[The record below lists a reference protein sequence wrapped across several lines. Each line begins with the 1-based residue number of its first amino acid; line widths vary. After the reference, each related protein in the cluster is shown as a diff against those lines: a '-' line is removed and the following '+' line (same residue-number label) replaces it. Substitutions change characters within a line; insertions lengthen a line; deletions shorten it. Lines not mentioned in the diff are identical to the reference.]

1 MIEKRTTGSAVFSVC
16 NHILLALIGFVCFYP
31 FLYVLMASFSEPN
44 AFLRHNF
51 IMLFKPAGFSL
62 EAYKSVF
69 TTNVA
74 IGYRNTIFYVL
85 AGTAISMVMTC
96 LASYVL
102 SQKGYLFKKPLT
114 VMIMFTMYFN
124 GGLIPFYLW
133 VQKLGMIDTVW
144 ALLIPLALSTYN
156 VIVLRT
162 AFAAVPE
169 SLIEAARLDGAND
182 VTCLVRVMLPLSRAT
197 LSVII
202 LFYAVSRW
210 NEWLP
215 ATIFLRSRTLYPLQ
229 LFLREILLT
238 STASSLVNNT
248 SGVDATNATALA
260 EIIKYATIVVSTL
273 PVLVIYPF
281 IQKYFVAGMMIGG
294 VKE

>member
-1 MIEKRTTGSAVFSVC
+1 MIEKRTVGSVVFSIF
-16 NHILLALIGFVCFYP
+16 NYFLLAVVGFVCLYP
-31 FLYVLMASFSEPN
+31 FWYVVMASFSNPN

-62 EAYKSVF
+62 EGYKSVF

-74 IGYRNTIFYVL
+74 IGYRNTVFYVL
-85 AGTAISMVMTC
+85 AGTSISMVMTC
-96 LASYVL
+96 MAAYVL
-102 SQKGYLFKKPLT
+102 SQKGYMFKKHLT
-114 VMIMFTMYFN
+114 VIIMFTMYFN

-133 VQKLGMIDTVW
+133 VQQLGMIDTVW
-144 ALLIPLALSTYN
+144 SILIPTAVSTYN

-162 AFAAVPE
+162 AFAAVPD

-182 VTCLVRVMLPLSRAT
+182 AKILVMVMIPLSRAT
-197 LSVII
+197 ISVIV

-215 ATIFLRSRTLYPLQ
+215 ATMFLRSRTLYPLQ

-238 STASSLVNNT
+238 STSQSLVSNT
-248 SGVDATNATALA
+248 SGLDATNATALA

-273 PVLVIYPF
+273 PVLMIYPF